1 MLKIY
6 ITCNLTVRFSKYKLY
21 NKLLGSVI
29 LFRVIPS
36 VTWIQLI
43 YVYREREQIKG
54 GGGGWGVTPFSFHDI
69 PRQKSWIEEM
79 SIIHSWLLKSG
90 YLTTLWATKFASHY
104 MYNLYNVSFI
114 SSMVIWNPCIVNE
127 IDNRLKVQYYLS
139 FGRHYHIY
147 FLFILTLTHKYE
159 SLQVFS

>member
-1 MLKIY
+1 MTWKLAWMLKIY

-54 GGGGWGVTPFSFHDI
+54 GGGGGGLH
-69 PRQKSWIEEM
+69 
-79 SIIHSWLLKSG
+79 HSLSMTFLDK
-90 YLTTLWATKFASHY
+90 
-104 MYNLYNVSFI
+104 NL
-114 SSMVIWNPCIVNE
+114 E
-127 IDNRLKVQYYLS
+127 
-139 FGRHYHIY
+139 
-147 FLFILTLTHKYE
+147 
-159 SLQVFS
+159 